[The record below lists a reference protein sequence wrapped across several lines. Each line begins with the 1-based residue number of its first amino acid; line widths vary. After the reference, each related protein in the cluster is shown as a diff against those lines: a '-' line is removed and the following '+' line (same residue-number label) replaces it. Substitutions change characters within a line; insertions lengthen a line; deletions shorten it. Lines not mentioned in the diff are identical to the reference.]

1 MRRARRRPALRG
13 RRKISRR
20 SSNKTFKKGMKTHK
34 LNIARRPTRGG
45 TRL

>member
-20 SSNKTFKKGMKTHK
+20 SSNKTFKKG
-34 LNIARRPTRGG
+34 NEERGSISPFVS
-45 TRL
+45 